1 MLKNILP
8 IKREP
13 RTREDDEEKEDLK
26 KDIEEDEEIIK
37 NWKSAQAHIDL
48 VNFLA
53 LGRECIF

>member
-37 NWKSAQAHIDL
+37 NWKSA
-48 VNFLA
+48 
-53 LGRECIF
+53 